1 MRCSNCLIAFI
12 CVVLFFSTNKVAIGS
27 EISDGKYKFDKEK
40 NIELGHKP
48 DDVTV
53 MLQIFP
59 WITIKNNKLI
69 ISAGECILPSKKM
82 PLTFD
87 CFNEKQQLEFLQ
99 GDNSLMGEQAH
110 SPSWVHVSLVR
121 SEPVVVPLYAL
132 HFDGGSWNRKLGNT
146 SLGAQVDGYH
156 GAAHVIPLG
165 SNSIIRLPRSSDP
178 APMNSQN
185 VGSPSSPKPK
195 LMTAAHTGSNA

>member
-12 CVVLFFSTNKVAIGS
+12 CVVLFSSTNKVAIGS

-99 GDNSLMGEQAH
+99 GDNSYLG
-110 SPSWVHVSLVR
+110 WGKV
-121 SEPVVVPLYAL
+121 
-132 HFDGGSWNRKLGNT
+132 GNKLF
-146 SLGAQVDGYH
+146 YF
-156 GAAHVIPLG
+156 
-165 SNSIIRLPRSSDP
+165 
-178 APMNSQN
+178 
-185 VGSPSSPKPK
+185 KK
-195 LMTAAHTGSNA
+195 